1 MACRALKKKK
11 HTQGKGQTAVLL
23 LSTSVLAILVGS
35 TYVGAQSAPV
45 QQAAAQ
51 NGVRTFNILAQPLR
65 SGISEFNRQSG
76 VQVSQA
82 SGSIPAGARTNAVSG
97 QFTPQEALRRML
109 AGTGVSYHFIG
120 GDSAVIGSVGQ
131 SASGASVEDATT
143 LEPIVIISGRR
154 GRGDGSGSGYQG
166 TPDWVYQEP
175 SSVSVVS
182 RQAIQN
188 APVRNT
194 RDLLD
199 NVAGVYANRSEAQN
213 PGIAVNIRGLQD
225 QNRVV
230 TMIDGARQN
239 FQRSGHGSAQRTYVD
254 TAFIREI
261 DVEKAGTSGVGGAGA
276 LGGSVNFRTVG
287 ADDII
292 VGDKKW
298 GVEVNAGTGTNAFD
312 FDGSGIAALRL
323 SDSFSVLAGVSHK
336 KVGEYDIGKNG
347 ELELA
352 SSTMTDDAVVS
363 TGQEVLATIL
373 KAEAEFTDDLTGS
386 LAWVRND
393 SKFSHGSWDTDGL
406 VLTENTQDVLN
417 NTITANLNWDP
428 DSDLINLNA
437 RLWYNDLQNKEVR
450 GAAATNNY
458 TPWPVDYNLR
468 TLGFSLDNTSKFAT
482 PLGALL
488 LNYGVEAF
496 WDRGKTESDT
506 FSAIDGTDLT
516 ASYTGMTPSGNRDVY
531 SAFANAT
538 LEPTDWMVVSGGLR
552 YDYYKL
558 HGNTSVFGLENVI
571 QQVYGCTRYRFGTC
585 AAWGNVDQL
594 VTVYPE
600 TVLDVD
606 QSEGEFLP
614 TAMVA
619 FKPYDWLQP
628 FVKYSRSM
636 RPPTI
641 METFF
646 TGGHPG
652 VNITQNAPNPDLI
665 AEVGDTFEIGANI
678 SYDGLLSADDSV
690 RFKAVGFY
698 RQIENYIS
706 LGEITRAETG
716 RQHTAFVN
724 VDGTTRMKGIE
735 LEASY
740 DAGPWY
746 AGVSYTHLKTDFGD
760 SYTYDG
766 TTYEVEPSVIF
777 VPPRN
782 KIAVDAGVRLFEEK
796 LVLGGRVSHV
806 GGTSPN
812 IGLLTASYVTED
824 YTLYD
829 VYGSYKFKENTTLRV
844 AVNNLTDVAYV
855 PALGSTSFPGPG
867 RTVTASLSFKF

>member
-1 MACRALKKKK
+1 MTCRAVKRKKDK
-11 HTQGKGQTAVLL
+11 QGKGQAAFLL
-23 LSTSVLAILVGS
+23 LSTSVFPF
-35 TYVGAQSAPV
+35 VGATTHVVAQTTPTEQSV
-45 QQAAAQ
+45 SRD
-51 NGVRTFNILAQPLR
+51 GVRTFNILAQPLR
-65 SGISEFNRQSG
+65 DGISEFNRQSG

-82 SGSIPAGARTNAVSG
+82 SGTISPAIRTNAVTG

-109 AGTGVSYHFIG
+109 SGTGVSYRFISS
-120 GDSAVIGSVGQ
+120 DSAVIGGVAQ
-131 SASGASVEDATT
+131 SASGVTGEDATT
-143 LEPIVIISGRR
+143 LDPIIITAGRKAA
-154 GRGDGSGSGYQG
+154 SGSGFQG

-175 SSVSVVS
+175 SSVSVIS

-239 FQRSGHGSAQRTYVD
+239 FQRSGHGATQRTYVD

-261 DVEKAGTSGVGGAGA
+261 DVEKSGTSGVGGAGA
-276 LGGSVNFRTVG
+276 LGGSVNFRTVE

-292 VGDKKW
+292 TGDKKW
-298 GVEVNAGTGTNAFD
+298 GVELNAGTGTNEFT
-312 FDGSGIAALRL
+312 FDGSGIAAFRL
-323 SDSFSVLAGVSHK
+323 SDSFSILGGVAHK
-336 KVGEYDIGKNG
+336 KVGEYEIGKNG
-347 ELELA
+347 ELTLNDLTVDNG
-352 SSTMTDDAVVS
+352 SVLS

-373 KAEAEFTDDLTGS
+373 KAEAEFTDDLKGS
-386 LAWVRND
+386 LAWIRND
-393 SKFSHGSWDTDGL
+393 SEFSHGSYDTDGL
-406 VLTENTQDVLN
+406 VITKNTQDVLN

-437 RLWYNDLQNKEVR
+437 RLWYNHTRNKEVR
-450 GAAATNNY
+450 GASTVTNY
-458 TPWPVDYNLR
+458 LDWPVDYS
-468 TLGFSLDNTSKFAT
+468 LGTVGVSLDNTSTVDMA
-482 PLGALL
+482 LGALS

-496 WDRGKTESDT
+496 WDRGKTEADT
-506 FSAIDGTDLT
+506 FYASDGTDLT
-516 ASYTGMTPSGNRDVY
+516 ASFTGATPSGNRDVY

-538 LEPTDWMVVSGGLR
+538 LEHEDWLVVSGGLR

-558 HGNTSVFGLENVI
+558 HGNTSVFGLENVN
-571 QQVYGCTRYRFGTC
+571 QPVWGCIRYRFGRC
-585 AAWGNVDQL
+585 VSEGWIDQL
-594 VTVYPE
+594 VTTYPE

-606 QSEGEFLP
+606 NSQGEFLP

-636 RPPTI
+636 RPPSI

-652 VNITQNAPNPDLI
+652 ATIIQYAPNPDLV

-678 SYDGLLSADDSV
+678 TQNGLFTARDSF

-698 RQIENYIS
+698 RQIDNYIS
-706 LGEITRAETG
+706 MGTVVRPETG
-716 RQHTAFVN
+716 REHTAYVN

-735 LEASY
+735 LEANY

-746 AGVSYTHLKTDFGD
+746 AGISYTHLKTDFGD

-766 TTYEVEPSVIF
+766 TAYEVSPSVIF

-782 KIAVDAGVRLFEEK
+782 KITVDAGVRLFEEK
-796 LVLGGRVSHV
+796 LVLGGRISHV

-812 IGLLTASYVTED
+812 IGLLTASYVSED

-829 VYGSYKFKENTTLRV
+829 LYGSYAFNENTKLRV
-844 AVNNLTDVAYV
+844 AVTNLTDVAYV
-855 PALGSTSFPGPG
+855 PALGTTSYPGPG
-867 RTVTASLSFKF
+867 RTVTASLNFKF

>member
-1 MACRALKKKK
+1 MAFGVEKNKIAR
-11 HTQGKGQTAVLL
+11 GRRTARNIVLWS
-23 LSTSVLAILVGS
+23 STALAIGYGTTNVTAQTTPTTERVS
-35 TYVGAQSAPV
+35 SQSA
-45 QQAAAQ
+45 
-51 NGVRTFNILAQPLR
+51 VRSFNIPAQPLL
-65 SGISEFNRQSG
+65 SALSTFNRQAG
-76 VQVSQA
+76 IQVTQA
-82 SGSIPAGARTNAVSG
+82 SGAAARNVAVNAVRGNMSPE
-97 QFTPQEALRRML
+97 QALAQML
-109 AGTGVSYHFIG
+109 SGTGVTYKFTG
-120 GDSAVIGSVGQ
+120 NRAAVIGARQSVN
-131 SASGASVEDATT
+131 GAAGSDESTVLA
-143 LEPIVIISGRR
+143 PIIITSNRAR
-154 GRGDGSGSGYQG
+154 NSGSGFQG
-166 TPDWVYQEP
+166 TPDWVYEQP
-175 SSVSVVS
+175 SSVSVIS
-182 RQAIQN
+182 REAIQN

-239 FQRSGHGSAQRTYVD
+239 FQRSGHGATQRTYVD

-261 DVEKAGTSGVGGAGA
+261 DVEKSGTSSVGGAGA

-292 VGDKKW
+292 TGDKKW
-298 GVEVNAGTGTNAFD
+298 GVEVNAGTGTNEFT
-312 FDGSGIAALRL
+312 FDGSGIAAFRL
-323 SDSFSVLAGVSHK
+323 SDSFSVLGGVARK

-347 ELELA
+347 ELTLNDLTVE
-352 SSTMTDDAVVS
+352 DGAVIS

-373 KAEAEFTDDLTGS
+373 KAEAEFTDDLNGS
-386 LAWVRND
+386 LAWIRND
-393 SKFSHGSWDTDGL
+393 SEFSHGSYDTDGL

-437 RLWYNDLQNKEVR
+437 RLWYNHTRNKEVR
-450 GAAATNNY
+450 GASTVTNY
-458 TPWPVDYNLR
+458 LDWPVNYS
-468 TLGFSLDNTSKFAT
+468 LGTVGVSLDNTSTVDTA
-482 PLGALL
+482 LGALSF
-488 LNYGVEAF
+488 NYGVEAF
-496 WDRGKTESDT
+496 WDRGKTEADT
-506 FSAIDGTDLT
+506 FYASDGTDLT
-516 ASYTGMTPSGNRDVY
+516 ASFTGSTPSGNRDVY

-538 LEPTDWMVVSGGLR
+538 LEHDDWLVVSGGLR

-558 HGNTSVFGLENVI
+558 HGNTSVFGLENVTR
-571 QQVYGCTRYRFGTC
+571 QVYGCTRYRFGTC
-585 AAWGNVDQL
+585 VAWGNVDQL

-600 TVLDVD
+600 TVLNVD
-606 QSEGEFLP
+606 NSQGEFLP

-619 FKPYDWLQP
+619 VKPYDWLQP

-636 RPPTI
+636 RPPSI

-652 VNITQNAPNPDLI
+652 ATVVQYAPNPDLM

-678 SYDGLLSADDSV
+678 TQNGLFSADDSF

-698 RQIENYIS
+698 RQIDNYIS
-706 LGEITRAETG
+706 MGTVVRPETG
-716 RQHTAFVN
+716 REHTAYVN

-735 LEASY
+735 LEANY

-746 AGVSYTHLKTDFGD
+746 AGISYTHLKTDFGD
-760 SYTYDG
+760 SYTYAG
-766 TTYEVEPSVIF
+766 TTYEVSPSVIF

-782 KIAVDAGVRLFEEK
+782 KITVDAGVRVFEEK
-796 LVLGGRVSHV
+796 LVLGGRISHV

-812 IGLLTASYVTED
+812 IGLLTSSYVSED

-829 VYGSYKFKENTTLRV
+829 LYGSYAFNENTKLRV
-844 AVNNLTDVAYV
+844 AVTNLTDVAYV
-855 PALGSTSFPGPG
+855 PALGTTSYPGPG
-867 RTVTASLSFKF
+867 RTVTASLNFKF